1 MQILCK
7 KRFWR
12 VKEGITQWFLL
23 LLLLKCAFLKNP
35 KFKIRNRMISY
46 EAVET
51 GKLLLAE
58 PFLDDP
64 FFRRAVILLTQ
75 HQLWGSMG
83 FILNRPLEE
92 VRVSEFV
99 PLDVDLPLYYGGP
112 VATNTLHYIHTAGE
126 LVDDSI
132 LIAPNLWWGGNFEQL
147 KLLLTA
153 KLLPWDEIR
162 FFVGY
167 SGWDAGQLKG
177 EFDEKTWIVAE
188 MDKNYLHQFLE
199 QPDSLR
205 KILRF
210 ELGLVSFLFSSLW
223 IH

>member
-1 MQILCK
+1 M
-7 KRFWR
+7 
-12 VKEGITQWFLL
+12 TT
-23 LLLLKCAFLKNP
+23 
-35 KFKIRNRMISY
+35 Y
-46 EAVET
+46 ETVET

-64 FFRRAVILLTQ
+64 YFRRTVILLTE
-75 HQLWGSMG
+75 HQTWGTMG
-83 FILNRPLEE
+83 FILNRPLEA
-92 VRVSEFV
+92 VRVHQFV
-99 PLDVDLPLYYGGP
+99 SLPEVDVPLYYGGP

-188 MDKNYLHQFLE
+188 MDKNYLHQFPAEALWSSVLKQQNDALAVIADMPE
-199 QPDSLR
+199 EN
-205 KILRF
+205 RF
-210 ELGLVSFLFSSLW
+210 N
-223 IH
+223 